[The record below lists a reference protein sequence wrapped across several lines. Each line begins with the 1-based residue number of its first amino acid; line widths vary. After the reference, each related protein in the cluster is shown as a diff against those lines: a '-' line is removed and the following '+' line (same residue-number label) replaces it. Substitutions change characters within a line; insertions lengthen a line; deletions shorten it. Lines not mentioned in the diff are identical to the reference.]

1 MGVPMCVFVHC
12 SQMSAVEVWQGYVV
26 LDLNMK
32 FTHPVKQ
39 TKHTIVTMHKKV
51 IANATEKFYKKCL
64 FSGDRV
70 KL

>member
-1 MGVPMCVFVHC
+1 M
-12 SQMSAVEVWQGYVV
+12 

-39 TKHTIVTMHKKV
+39 TKHTIVTMHKKI
-51 IANATEKFYKKCL
+51 IANTTENFYKKCL